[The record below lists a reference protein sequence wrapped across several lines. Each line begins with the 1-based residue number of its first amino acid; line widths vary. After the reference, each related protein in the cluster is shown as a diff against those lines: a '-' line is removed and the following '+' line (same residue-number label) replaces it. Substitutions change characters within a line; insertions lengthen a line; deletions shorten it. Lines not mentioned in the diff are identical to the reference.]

1 MHRVQFGWCL
11 RLCLMVMLLS
21 VYLLIAALI
30 TTGSAYGRG
39 SGLFSLSSSSDSSST
54 KMLALD
60 QKGNRRRQ
68 NKSVL
73 DSQTMERA
81 LQSKSMAVLL
91 AVNKRHVQHKGAA
104 SPSNR
109 ISGSRLPAIHWCRPL
124 GYRAAIPQ
132 RDSIVAL
139 ASFPGS
145 GNTWLRYLL
154 QQATGI
160 ITGSVYKDHALLRNG
175 FPGKFVI
182 NQEKITSHSILFSK
196 MSDKSFII
204 HLSKF

>member
-21 VYLLIAALI
+21 VYLAFAVLSS
-30 TTGSAYGRG
+30 GSA
-39 SGLFSLSSSSDSSST
+39 LFSLSSSADSSST

-104 SPSNR
+104 SPSTR

-160 ITGSVYKDHALLRNG
+160 ITGSVYKDPALLRNG
-175 FPGKFVI
+175 FPGKFCYYLR
-182 NQEKITSHSILFSK
+182 NDHLSFPTL
-196 MSDKSFII
+196 SDKPFII
-204 HLSKF
+204 YLSIF

>member
-1 MHRVQFGWCL
+1 MHRMQFGWCL

-30 TTGSAYGRG
+30 TTGTTGRG
-39 SGLFSLSSSSDSSST
+39 SGFFSLGSSSDSSPSLT
-54 KMLALD
+54 LD
-60 QKGNRRRQ
+60 RKLNRRHQ
-68 NKSVL
+68 NKSVM

-81 LQSKSMAVLL
+81 LQSKNMAVLL
-91 AVNKRHVQHKGAA
+91 AVNKRHVHHKGAV
-104 SPSNR
+104 SSR

-132 RDSIVAL
+132 RDSVIAL

-160 ITGSVYKDHALLRNG
+160 ITGSIYKDHALLRNG
-175 FPGKFVI
+175 FPGRFCHYQKLIIFFPI
-182 NQEKITSHSILFSK
+182 KYQRLKITLRSSC
-196 MSDKSFII
+196 
-204 HLSKF
+204 